1 MMELKQNQ
9 SLVKGA
15 LFLALAGFISKILSA
30 AYRIPLQNLTGDYG
44 FYIYQQVYPFLGM
57 MMILSLYG
65 FPSAI
70 AQIIADLSRGKKE
83 ISVRSVYGPILTL
96 LLITTS
102 IVSLALFFGA
112 DQMAKFIGDPQ
123 LGRAYRWVALALIL
137 VPFTALLRGAFQ
149 GLSRM
154 DAIAYSQIG
163 EQVIRVTIIIF
174 AAIFISKGH
183 TTVDHI
189 GSFGVIASLG
199 GATAAI
205 LILVSFSRRTQ
216 MIIPGKKT
224 VSWRDYYRSL
234 FVFGL
239 LASLNHMILLL
250 VQFADVFTLVPQL
263 VKGGLAPLGA
273 MELKG
278 VFDRGMPLIQLGA
291 VLGSSFALALV
302 PTVAKGQLEKSKP
315 AIESAFKISLFL
327 SAGAAIGL
335 MLIFEETNVLLYKN
349 DLGTASLQVL
359 SFSILFSSLSI
370 TAVSILQS
378 LGSFRRTGI
387 YILSTFILKVLLNVV
402 LVPSMGI
409 MGSALATVG
418 SLFFLFILSYFA
430 LRRRIPGLRFLSV
443 AWLRPF
449 VLAAGSM
456 ALFLVLMKML
466 LPYGVFVS
474 RGSLFFYVI
483 MLVGLGTGLYMFFLL
498 RFGLFTREEIDTFP
512 FASLLERI
520 YKGRD

>member
-1 MMELKQNQ
+1 
-9 SLVKGA
+9 
-15 LFLALAGFISKILSA
+15 
-30 AYRIPLQNLTGDYG
+30 YRIPLQNLTGDYG

-263 VKGGLAPLGA
+263 VKGG
-273 MELKG
+273 
-278 VFDRGMPLIQLGA
+278 
-291 VLGSSFALALV
+291 
-302 PTVAKGQLEKSKP
+302 
-315 AIESAFKISLFL
+315 
-327 SAGAAIGL
+327 
-335 MLIFEETNVLLYKN
+335 
-349 DLGTASLQVL
+349 
-359 SFSILFSSLSI
+359 
-370 TAVSILQS
+370 
-378 LGSFRRTGI
+378 
-387 YILSTFILKVLLNVV
+387 
-402 LVPSMGI
+402 
-409 MGSALATVG
+409 
-418 SLFFLFILSYFA
+418 
-430 LRRRIPGLRFLSV
+430 
-443 AWLRPF
+443 
-449 VLAAGSM
+449 
-456 ALFLVLMKML
+456 
-466 LPYGVFVS
+466 
-474 RGSLFFYVI
+474 
-483 MLVGLGTGLYMFFLL
+483 
-498 RFGLFTREEIDTFP
+498 
-512 FASLLERI
+512 
-520 YKGRD
+520 